1 MEQHASA
8 GWFINDLSRAAIPYH
23 LFRVAAKLAR
33 LHPFVQ
39 HDGPVSIAR
48 SFRPEDWRRI
58 CAAAGLGE
66 QDVEIRGFTPARLCV
81 SRRRLKGPQDSIGT

>member
-1 MEQHASA
+1 MERHAQL

-23 LFRVAAKLAR
+23 LFRVFSRLAR

-48 SFRPEDWRRI
+48 SFVPEDWRRI
-58 CAAAGLGE
+58 SSAAGLRDR
-66 QDVEIRGFTPARLCV
+66 DVVIEAFTPARLSV
-81 SRRRLKGPQDSIGT
+81 GRKKWTKPL